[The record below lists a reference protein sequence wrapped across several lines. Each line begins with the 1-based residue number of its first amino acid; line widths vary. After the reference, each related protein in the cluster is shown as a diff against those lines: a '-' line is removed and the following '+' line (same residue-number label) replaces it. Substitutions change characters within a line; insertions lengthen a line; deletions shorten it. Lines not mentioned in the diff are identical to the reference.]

1 MSSPSVVVVGGA
13 MLDDHYAVTNLP
25 EPDGGAF
32 APDVET
38 GLGGVGANVAVA
50 LARLGRDVGL
60 VSRLGDDDTAEE
72 VRRRL
77 ADTAVDTDRVRTGSG
92 QSTRSLV
99 FRNPA
104 GERMIVTTDGQ
115 FRHLEISEADLAYMR
130 GADAVF
136 LTAYTPDAATSTVLD
151 AAADPGFPPVAFDLS
166 GPLEELADRGTTRE
180 SAALALDR
188 AALFVSGS
196 VAAPAF
202 VDGDLADAR
211 ERFAAAGCPRVAL
224 TAGEEGATLFANG
237 DRVSVDAFDVDPV
250 DTTGAGDAFIAALV
264 DRWLLAKESATA
276 AGRFAAATA
285 AINCTTEFAQPGLP
299 TREEVGTF
307 LADRGLCDREN
318 A

>member
-1 MSSPSVVVVGGA
+1 MDSPSVVVVGGA
-13 MLDDHYAVTNLP
+13 LLDDHYAVTNLP

-60 VSRLGDDDTAEE
+60 VSRLGDDDTAAE

-77 ADTAVDTDRVRTGSG
+77 ADTPVDTTRIRTGSG

-115 FRHLEISEADLAYMR
+115 FRHLAITEDDLAYMR

-136 LTAYTPDAATSTVLD
+136 LTAYTPDDATRAILD

-166 GPLEELADRGTTRE
+166 GPLEELADRGTTRA

-188 AALFVSGS
+188 AALFVSGP
-196 VAAPAF
+196 VAAPSF

-211 ERFAAAGCPRVAL
+211 ERFAAADCPRVAL
-224 TAGEEGATLFANG
+224 TAGGDGADLLANG
-237 DRVSVDAFDVDPV
+237 ELVSVDAFDVDPV
-250 DTTGAGDAFIAALV
+250 DTTGAGDAFTAALV
-264 DRWLLAKESATA
+264 DRWLLADEPPLA

-285 AINCTTEFAQPGLP
+285 AINCTAEFAQPGLP
-299 TREEVGTF
+299 TAEEVRAF
-307 LADRGLCDREN
+307 LADRGTHGPERD
-318 A
+318 